1 LARNAASN
9 LARNAGIDPHIVS
22 AIGKDLEK
30 KKATG
35 EKSCSEEATICSA
48 EKKPESKPMHQ
59 DEPHTPEKMDRREFA
74 AKLIASGNR
83 LDKI

>member
-1 LARNAASN
+1 VWRYLARNAASN

-48 EKKPESKPMHQ
+48 EKEAGVK
-59 DEPHTPEKMDRREFA
+59 TN
-74 AKLIASGNR
+74 ASR
-83 LDKI
+83 